1 MAKSGK
7 GYKQV
12 LYFVS
17 FMLWGCRSGQTGTV
31 QGRVA
36 QCLQGFKP
44 LPLHLRKKMKR
55 CKFCGHEL
63 NEDGFCEFC
72 GSGTFEDVDLDG
84 ENDFF
89 EDAD

>member
-1 MAKSGK
+1 
-7 GYKQV
+7 
-12 LYFVS
+12 
-17 FMLWGCRSGQTGTV
+17 
-31 QGRVA
+31 
-36 QCLQGFKP
+36 
-44 LPLHLRKKMKR
+44 MKR